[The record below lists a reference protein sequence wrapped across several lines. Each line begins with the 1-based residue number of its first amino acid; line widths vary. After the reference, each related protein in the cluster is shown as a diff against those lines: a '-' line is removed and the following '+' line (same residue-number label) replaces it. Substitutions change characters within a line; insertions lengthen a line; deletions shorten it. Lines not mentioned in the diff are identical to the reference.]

1 MRVWG
6 AILALLLYVS
16 VAQAQVVT
24 GDILGTITDPS
35 GAVVPN
41 AKITITNLGTG
52 TKHELTS
59 GTGGEYILTSLPS
72 GHYSINITAEGFRS
86 SIISDVTLEAGG
98 RLRQNVTLSLGQNI
112 ETVEVSGQ
120 TPALQTDT
128 ATLSSVVTEQQVIDL
143 PLNGRNFVQLTQ
155 LAAGANEAVP
165 NALASGSRPDDR
177 RQTSSVSAFGQS
189 DTLNYVMID
198 GIDNNEKVI
207 GTIGVRPSVEA
218 IAEFRVQTNVYP
230 AEVGKSPGAVVNIIT
245 KSGVNEFHGSA
256 FEFVRNDMFDARNF
270 FSAPKAN
277 KKYRQNQFGGSFGG
291 PIKKDKAFF
300 FGDYE
305 GMRIV
310 QAQTFVSTVPTLYQ
324 QQHPGDFSDI
334 GGPVLTSAQINQ
346 TALKY
351 FELYPEPNLP
361 GLVNNFTYSP
371 NRTQRSDSFDVR
383 FDYNFSDRDRFFARS
398 SFNDVMTRTPDS
410 FPAVNGIS
418 PGGSSVSFPGTSPQ
432 RASQFALSHTHMF
445 ANNSVLELRAG
456 YTRIN
461 NASYPVNYG
470 KDLGNQFGI
479 VGSNINSFTMAL
491 PQMAI
496 SGYTGFGNS
505 SWLPLIDLDNV
516 FQYSGAMTMTR
527 GPHTFKYGV
536 ALVRR
541 QIYNMQNAY
550 GPGYFSFTNNPTPFA
565 MANFLQGN
573 VYQVYRRVVLSPY
586 YYRTWEPSFYVQDD
600 WRATRWLTLNIGIRY
615 DIFTPFTDASHST
628 QFSCFDPVQ
637 AKVLVAKTEGV
648 SATCNVKT
656 DYGSLAP
663 RFGFAIMLDKD
674 TVLRGGY
681 GMAFFRDTTGPGTA
695 FANPPNASWYAPNP
709 LSVTLATPLPS
720 PVGLFMGS
728 TASGYQSDFKNS
740 RANQINLNLQ
750 HSFAGNVVSVGYV
763 GAYVRRLRL
772 VPNINLAPPSTLPF
786 ATRRPYYSRL
796 PNITDIAMVS
806 SFGGTNYNAMLWTVE
821 RRLSRGLA
829 LSANYTWAHSTG
841 DFQSYSSGG
850 SYTSPIVSDWRKL
863 EWGNTDLDIRHRVAV
878 MLNYTLPFGQNL
890 KGVPGAIGK
899 GWHVN
904 AIEVWQTG
912 NYFSVV
918 NASPRSNTGVSSD
931 RPNMLRNPNISDQ
944 TLQKWFDT
952 TAFQAQALGTI
963 GSEGRNVLVG
973 PRFRH
978 FDLAFSKDFQIQ
990 ERYTLQ
996 ARFESFNLT
1005 NTPNFANPA
1014 ATLGT
1019 ATFGTINST
1028 KPGSTPRDLQFAL
1041 RFLF

>member
-1 MRVWG
+1 MTVRSAVF
-6 AILALLLYVS
+6 ALLLITS
-16 VAQAQVVT
+16 LALAQVVT

-41 AKITITNLGTG
+41 AKIVITNIGTRA
-52 TKHELTS
+52 KHELTS
-59 GTGGEYILTSLPS
+59 GAAGEYILTSLPS
-72 GHYSINITAEGFRS
+72 GHYSISITAEGFRGAV
-86 SIISDVTLEAGG
+86 INDVTLEAGG
-98 RLRQNVTLSLGQNI
+98 RLRQNVTLSLGENVQ
-112 ETVEVSGQ
+112 TVEVSGQ

-128 ATLSSVVTEQQVIDL
+128 STLSSVVTEQQVIDL

-165 NALASGSRPDDR
+165 NALASGGRPDDR

-198 GIDNNEKVI
+198 GVDNNEKVI

-245 KSGVNEFHGSA
+245 KSGVNDLHGSA
-256 FEFVRNDMFDARNF
+256 FEFVRNDMFDAKNF
-270 FSAPKAN
+270 FAAPGAN
-277 KKYRQNQFGGSFGG
+277 KKYRQNQFGGSLGG
-291 PIKKDKAFF
+291 PIIRDKAFF

-310 QAQTFVSTVPTLYQ
+310 QAQTFVSTVPTLYELE
-324 QQHPGDFSDI
+324 HPGDFSDI
-334 GGPVLTSAQINQ
+334 GGPVLTSSEISPI
-346 TALKY
+346 ALKY
-351 FELYPEPNLP
+351 FKLYPKPNLP
-361 GLVNNFTYSP
+361 GRVNNFTYSP
-371 NRTQRSDSFDVR
+371 NRTQRSDSFDLR

-410 FPAVNGIS
+410 FPEVNGIS
-418 PGGSSVSFPGTSPQ
+418 PGGSSVSYPGTSPQ
-432 RASQFALSHTHMF
+432 RAFQLALSHTHMF
-445 ANNSVLELRAG
+445 AGNSVLELRAG

-470 KDLGNQFGI
+470 KDLGTQFGI
-479 VGSNINSFTMAL
+479 VGANISPFTMAL

-496 SGYTGFGNS
+496 TGYTGFGNS
-505 SWLPLIDLDNV
+505 SWVPLIDLDNV
-516 FQYSGAMTMTR
+516 FHYSGAMTTTR
-527 GPHTFKYGV
+527 GLHTFKYGA

-541 QIYNMQNAY
+541 QIYNLQNAY
-550 GPGYFSFTNNPTPFA
+550 GPGYFSFTTNPTPFA
-565 MANFLQGN
+565 MANFLRGVPYSVQ
-573 VYQVYRRVVLSPY
+573 RRVVLSPY

-600 WRATRWLTLNIGIRY
+600 WRATRWMTLNIGLRY
-615 DIFTPFTDASHST
+615 DIFTPLTDASHST

-637 AKVLVAKTEGV
+637 AKILVAKQDGV
-648 SATCNVKT
+648 SPTCNVKT

-663 RFGFAIMLDKD
+663 RFGFAITLDKD

-681 GMAFFRDTTGPGTA
+681 GMSFFRDTTGPGTA

-709 LSVTLATPLPS
+709 LSVTLSTPLPS
-720 PVGLFMGS
+720 PAGVFMGS
-728 TASGYQSDFKNS
+728 TMSGYQSDFKNA
-740 RANQINLNLQ
+740 RANQFNLNLQ
-750 HSFAGNVVSVGYV
+750 RSFKGNVVSVGYV

-796 PNITDIAMVS
+796 PNVTDIAMVS

-821 RRLSRGLA
+821 RRLSAGLTF
-829 LSANYTWAHSTG
+829 SANYTWAHSTG

-850 SYTSPIVSDWRKL
+850 SYTAPIISEWRKL
-863 EWGNTDLDIRHRVAV
+863 EWGNTDLDIRHRVAI
-878 MLNYTLPFGQNL
+878 MLNYALPFGRNL
-890 KGVPGAIGK
+890 KGLAGGIVK
-899 GWHVN
+899 GWRVN

-918 NASPRSNTGVSSD
+918 NSSPRSGTGVGSD
-931 RPNMLRNPNISDQ
+931 RPDMLRDATLDNP

-952 TAFQAQALGTI
+952 TAFQPQALGTI
-963 GSEGRNVLVG
+963 GSEGRNPLIG

-978 FDLAFSKDFQIQ
+978 FDLSFAKDFQIQ

-1005 NTPNFANPA
+1005 NTPNFSNPA
-1014 ATLGT
+1014 ATYGT
-1019 ATFGTINST
+1019 ATFGTISST